1 MIEPPETLKKRGLL
15 KVIDNRLPG
24 QSVVLP
30 PKLIVTLFGEEL
42 LRRLSAARRENS
54 NAD

>member
-1 MIEPPETLKKRGLL
+1 MIDPPEALKKRGLL
-15 KVIDNRLPG
+15 KVTDNRSPG
-24 QSVVLP
+24 QAVVLP

-42 LRRLSAARRENS
+42 LRQLSAARKEHG